1 MSTGQIARE
10 ISYASSASTR
20 AGRALIRV
28 MENASGRI
36 GLIRRV
42 AGYDAE
48 VAAGRDFWQVVAE
61 RYGIEIDVFAG
72 SIANIPATGPVVVVA
87 NHPFGV
93 LDGLI
98 LGRLLSERRG
108 GEFRI
113 LAHRVF
119 RRSADLEKVILPISF
134 DETREAMALNL
145 QTRAEALRYLGDGGA
160 VGIFPGGTVSTAP
173 KPLGRPMD
181 PTWRGFAAKMIA
193 RSGATVV
200 PVYFDGA
207 NSRLFQVASH
217 LHTTLRMGLLIR
229 EFRAGIRQPVRIA
242 VGAPIPVE
250 ALAPL
255 RGDSEALLRMLRHA
269 TYALSPRPVDADA
282 LGFEFEM
289 RYRKGRAE
297 PCDRRAAGRRSDG

>member
-1 MSTGQIARE
+1 MTTGQIARE

-20 AGRALIRV
+20 AGRAMIRV

-242 VGAPIPVE
+242 VGAPIPAE

-289 RYRKGRAE
+289 RYRKARAE